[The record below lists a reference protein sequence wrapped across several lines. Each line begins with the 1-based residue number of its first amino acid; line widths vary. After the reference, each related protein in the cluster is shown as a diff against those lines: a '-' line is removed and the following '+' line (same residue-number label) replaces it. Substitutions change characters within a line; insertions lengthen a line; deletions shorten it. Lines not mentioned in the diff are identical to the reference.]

1 MSESI
6 IDKLRTNIEMRIDS
20 TVMQKKVQKQ
30 LRQYIVEDIKLG
42 KHCYYSKLSTWE

>member
-30 LRQYIVEDIKLG
+30 D
-42 KHCYYSKLSTWE
+42 STSWKT

>member
-20 TVMQKKVQKQ
+20 TFIPK
-30 LRQYIVEDIKLG
+30 ESSETIKTVHRG
-42 KHCYYSKLSTWE
+42 RHKAGENTVITQN